1 MLRLLIRRLFAL
13 VPVLLG
19 VAVIVFFI
27 IRLVPGDAVDIML
40 GEYNDPEVAARI
52 RQFLGLDQPV
62 PVQFVRWVTGMLRG
76 DLGISIRTGRA
87 VTTEIAQRLP
97 ATMQLAG
104 AAVIFSLLIGVPF
117 GVISATHR
125 NTTVDFIGR
134 VFSLGGISMPHFWL
148 GILLILVFAV
158 TLRLL
163 PSGGYVAPAQDLEQ
177 NLRHLVM
184 PTVTLG
190 YSMAAVT
197 MRMTRSAVLEVLSQ
211 DHVRTARAK
220 GLVEHLVIRRHVLR
234 NALIPVVTVVGIQV
248 GHLLGGTVV
257 IEEVFS
263 WPGIGSL
270 VVRAILQ
277 RDYPLVQGVVLILA
291 TLFVLTNLVVDILY
305 GFLDPRLRAWEAN
318 SA

>member
-1 MLRLLIRRLFAL
+1 LFAL
-13 VPVLLG
+13 IPVLVG
-19 VAVIVFFI
+19 VAIVVFII

-52 RQFLGLDQPV
+52 RRYLGLDQPFHA
-62 PVQFVRWVTGMLRG
+62 QFLSWTAGLLRG
-76 DLGISIRTGRA
+76 DLGLSIRTGRT
-87 VTTEIAQRLP
+87 VSTEILQRFP
-97 ATMQLAG
+97 ATLQLAG
-104 AAVIFSLLIGVPF
+104 AAVLLSLAIGIPF
-117 GVISATHR
+117 GVVSATRR
-125 NTTVDFIGR
+125 NTLVDFVGR
-134 VFSLGGISMPHFWL
+134 VFALGGISMPHFWL

-158 TLRLL
+158 NLRLL
-163 PSGGYVAPAQDLEQ
+163 PSGGYRSPAEGLFQ
-177 NLRHLVM
+177 NVRYLIM
-184 PTVTLG
+184 PALTLG

-197 MRMTRSAVLEVLSQ
+197 MRMTRSAMLEVLSQ

-220 GLVEHLVIRRHVLR
+220 GLLEHLVVRRHVLR

-277 RDYPLVQGVVLILA
+277 RDYPVVQGVVMLLA
-291 TLFVLTNLVVDILY
+291 SFFVLTNLLVDLVY
-305 GFLDPRLRAWEAN
+305 GFLDPRLRAWETD
-318 SA
+318 